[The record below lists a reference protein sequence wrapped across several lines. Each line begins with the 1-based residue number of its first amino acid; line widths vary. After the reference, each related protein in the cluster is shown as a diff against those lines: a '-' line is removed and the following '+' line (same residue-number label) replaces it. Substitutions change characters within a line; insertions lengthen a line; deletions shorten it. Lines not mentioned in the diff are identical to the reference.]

1 MDLQGYV
8 LAAAVIM
15 LLVYA
20 LPAVADRRRLMAATR
35 LEDRHSDRLR
45 VLATVG
51 DGGRR
56 GRASPGHPGRLARSA
71 TDRPTAPPLL
81 PIGPESR
88 AMSTI
93 KPRLSEPARRAR
105 DLAHARSQ
113 RAARMSRRDA
123 ARNRRTMYQVV
134 LGLLTVAAWALVH
147 YAGWNLAAAI
157 VPSVLLAGVVALSV
171 RAAGER
177 RTLNS
182 IDRAEIRRIDGELK
196 ELARRPREVGLLEQA
211 AAEPAS
217 GDRPGELT
225 AAPLEDED
233 VAGVPGSVTGGA
245 AAHAVGAPARAG
257 QAPAPARLDDVASR
271 TWATVAA
278 ARLTADSDEHT
289 GSADRAEDGPA
300 GADARDDA
308 DEPTEAPEGDQH
320 PARPFLANEA
330 PDAWTPVP
338 VPASRW
344 ADDGAGLQRRTAPS
358 FSPPAAPSAR
368 VPLRPTRPASSGSVV
383 AGSGADAPPVGTPR
397 APVLDLDAALARRRA
412 KGA

>member
-8 LAAAVIM
+8 LAAAVVM

-35 LEDRHSDRLR
+35 LEDRYSDRLR
-45 VLATVG
+45 VVATVG

-56 GRASPGHPGRLARSA
+56 GRASPGHPGRVARSA
-71 TDRPTAPPLL
+71 ADRPTAPLLL
-81 PIGPESR
+81 PVGPESR

-134 LGLLTVAAWALVH
+134 LGLLAVAAWALVH
-147 YAGWNLAAAI
+147 YAGWHLAAAI
-157 VPSVLLAGVVALSV
+157 VPSLLLVAVVALSV

-177 RTLNS
+177 RMLNS
-182 IDRAEIRRIDGELK
+182 VDRAEIRRIDGELK
-196 ELARRPREVGLLEQA
+196 ELARRPRA
-211 AAEPAS
+211 A
-217 GDRPGELT
+217 GEL
-225 AAPLEDED
+225 E
-233 VAGVPGSVTGGA
+233 AGESAEERATGAGQDRTRA
-245 AAHAVGAPARAG
+245 QLPAAVGSTDAESRADAERTDTDEQEATPAGRAATSAPDG
-257 QAPAPARLDDVASR
+257 VAAR
-271 TWATVAA
+271 TWATVASAQLTPHSDPQPA
-278 ARLTADSDEHT
+278 AEPLGRSGEV
-289 GSADRAEDGPA
+289 REDGPA
-300 GADARDDA
+300 RAPRTEDA
-308 DEPTEAPEGDQH
+308 PG
-320 PARPFLANEA
+320 
-330 PDAWTPVP
+330 AWTPVP

-344 ADDGAGLQRRTAPS
+344 SGDGSGAQRRTAPA
-358 FSPPAAPSAR
+358 FEPPVAPSAR
-368 VPLRPTRPASSGSVV
+368 VPLRPTRPSSAGSVV
-383 AGSGADAPPVGTPR
+383 AGSGADAPAPDAPK